1 MARVLL
7 YNFADEKRRRAV
19 MALLFRF
26 SIPCREVAAEE
37 QILPLGRVLGLEGF
51 GDSGAG
57 PEGDDTPFT
66 DEMMVMHDLSR
77 RQFNGLLD
85 GMKQAG
91 VQVPLKAVVT
101 PHNVGWSAVQLHR
114 ELRAEHETMARRA
127 AENQR

>member
-19 MALLFRF
+19 KSLLFRF
-26 SIPCREVAAEE
+26 SIPCREVPAEE
-37 QILPLGRVLGLEGF
+37 QHRPLGALLDLEAFEAGAEEEESAF
-51 GDSGAG
+51 GD
-57 PEGDDTPFT
+57 
-66 DEMMVMHDLSR
+66 EMLVMHDLSR

-101 PHNVGWSAVQLHR
+101 PCNMGWSGARLHR
-114 ELRAEHETMARRA
+114 ELRAEHEAMSRRA
-127 AENQR
+127 EEKEQ

>member
-19 MALLFRF
+19 KSLLFRF
-26 SIPCREVAAEE
+26 SIPCREVPAED
-37 QILPLGRVLGLEGF
+37 QYRPLGAVLELEEFEAEAEGEENSF
-51 GDSGAG
+51 GD
-57 PEGDDTPFT
+57 
-66 DEMMVMHDLSR
+66 EMLVMHDLSR

-101 PHNVGWSAVQLHR
+101 SHNLGWSGARLHR
-114 ELRAEHETMARRA
+114 ELRTEHEAMARRA
-127 AENQR
+127 EEKKQ

>member
-19 MALLFRF
+19 KALLFRF
-26 SIPCREVAAEE
+26 SIPCREVPAEE
-37 QILPLGRVLGLEGF
+37 QHRPLGTLLELEGYEADAEEADSAF
-51 GDSGAG
+51 GD
-57 PEGDDTPFT
+57 
-66 DEMMVMHDLSR
+66 EMLVMHDLSR

-101 PHNVGWSAVQLHR
+101 PHNVGWSGARLLR
-114 ELRAEHETMARRA
+114 ELCAEHEAMARRM
-127 AENQR
+127 EEKKQ